1 MSEYIKYDNLQVP
14 SEPFERERAKGIL
27 EICARFLEQDD
38 VEFIATLD
46 EEETINYLYGRL
58 LNMGEDPDEIL
69 ERFGVTESEEK

>member
-1 MSEYIKYDNLQVP
+1 MSEIYQYDNLQVP

-27 EICARFLEQDD
+27 EICALFLEKDD
-38 VEFIATLD
+38 VAFIATLD

-58 LNMGEDPDEIL
+58 LDMGEDPDETL